1 LKTHRVE
8 ILIFSVFGGKLM
20 ARSTKNAEP
29 DLALVL
35 DFGGS
40 LTKIIYRDK
49 SGLPKVLCMEPEV
62 LLVPKEAIRHY
73 EATKLGTGTPA
84 NSAWVCVD
92 EESCYVVGYLAKSQ
106 FNGNPGLHSI
116 KYERA
121 FPKTLAAV
129 WAVASTQGLT
139 KKKKLRVALAVVLP
153 PGEHKNADQLKELI
167 TDGLAEFETP
177 TGTINATLTNYDCK
191 PEGGGVYL
199 VHAKNQ
205 GKAVMATKTVAVV
218 MVGYR
223 NASIL
228 VANRGVVDQR
238 ETSALGFIKLVE
250 QVKSRI
256 STMADSARLAKAIA
270 LAGWEVRTE
279 PLTPLA
285 VSSVAEVRLEETRN
299 LAEVITAARSQY
311 VSSLTSWLR
320 DTLPKD
326 LDEVVLCGGTAYYL
340 QEALVEHFH
349 SVDIIWD
356 ASMELPED
364 LQTPELGKRMS
375 DAYGIYQ
382 YFTSKVLGVTA
393 NV

>member
-1 LKTHRVE
+1 
-8 ILIFSVFGGKLM
+8 
-20 ARSTKNAEP
+20 
-29 DLALVL
+29 
-35 DFGGS
+35 
-40 LTKIIYRDK
+40 
-49 SGLPKVLCMEPEV
+49 MEPEV
-62 LLVPKEAIRHY
+62 LMVPKEAIRHY

-84 NSAWVCVD
+84 NSAWVSVD
-92 EESCYVVGYLAKSQ
+92 EKNCYVVGYLAKSQ
-106 FNGNPGLHSI
+106 FNGNPGLNLV

-121 FPKTLAAV
+121 FPKTLAAIWV
-129 WAVASTQGLT
+129 VAATEGLV
-139 KKKKLRVALAVVLP
+139 KKKDLRVALAVLLP
-153 PGEHKNADQLKELI
+153 PGEYQNADQLKSLI
-167 TDGLAEFETP
+167 IDSLTNFETP
-177 TGTINATLTNYDCK
+177 TGTIRATLTEYDCK

-199 VHAKNQ
+199 VHAKKQ
-205 GKAVMATKTVAVV
+205 GKTVLATKTVAVV

-256 STMADSARLAKAIA
+256 STMDDSARLAKAIA
-270 LAGWEVRTE
+270 LAGWNVKKD

-285 VSSVAEVRLEETRN
+285 VSNVAEVRLEEINN
-299 LAEVITAARSQY
+299 LTDVITAARSQY

-340 QEALVEHFH
+340 QEPLVEHFR
-349 SVDIIWD
+349 SVDISWD
-356 ASMELPED
+356 AAIELPEEF
-364 LQTPELGKRMS
+364 QIGSLGRRMS

-393 NV
+393 NVR

>member
-1 LKTHRVE
+1 
-8 ILIFSVFGGKLM
+8 
-20 ARSTKNAEP
+20 
-29 DLALVL
+29 
-35 DFGGS
+35 
-40 LTKIIYRDK
+40 
-49 SGLPKVLCMEPEV
+49 
-62 LLVPKEAIRHY
+62 
-73 EATKLGTGTPA
+73 
-84 NSAWVCVD
+84 
-92 EESCYVVGYLAKSQ
+92 
-106 FNGNPGLHSI
+106 
-116 KYERA
+116 
-121 FPKTLAAV
+121 
-129 WAVASTQGLT
+129 
-139 KKKKLRVALAVVLP
+139 
-153 PGEHKNADQLKELI
+153 
-167 TDGLAEFETP
+167 
-177 TGTINATLTNYDCK
+177 
-191 PEGGGVYL
+191 
-199 VHAKNQ
+199 
-205 GKAVMATKTVAVV
+205 

-270 LAGWEVRTE
+270 LSGWEVRTE

-340 QEALVEHFH
+340 HKALVEHFH

-364 LQTPELGKRMS
+364 LQTGELGKRMS

-382 YFTSKVLGVTA
+382 YFTSKVLGVAT
-393 NV
+393 NVG

>member
-1 LKTHRVE
+1 
-8 ILIFSVFGGKLM
+8 M
-20 ARSTKNAEP
+20 AKSTKATEP
-29 DLALVL
+29 NLTLVV

-49 SGLPKVLCMEPEV
+49 SGLPKALCMEPEV
-62 LLVPKEAIRHY
+62 LMVPKEAVRHY

-84 NSAWVCVD
+84 NSAWVSLD
-92 EESCYVVGYLAKSQ
+92 EESCYVVGYLAKSR
-106 FNGNPGLHSI
+106 FNANPGLNLV

-121 FPKTLAAV
+121 FPKTLAAI
-129 WAVASTQGLT
+129 WAVAASEGLV
-139 KKKKLRVALAVVLP
+139 KKKDLRVALAVLLP
-153 PGEHKNADQLKELI
+153 PGEYQNADQLKSLI
-167 TDGLAEFETP
+167 IDSLTNFETP
-177 TGTINATLTNYDCK
+177 TGTIRATLTNYDCK

-205 GKAVMATKTVAVV
+205 GKAVMATKTVAVL

-270 LAGWEVRTE
+270 LSGWEVRTE

-340 QEALVEHFH
+340 HKALVEHFH

-364 LQTPELGKRMS
+364 LQTGELGKRMS

>member
-1 LKTHRVE
+1 
-8 ILIFSVFGGKLM
+8 M
-20 ARSTKNAEP
+20 AKSTKATEP
-29 DLALVL
+29 NLTLVV

-84 NSAWVCVD
+84 NSAWVSLD

-139 KKKKLRVALAVVLP
+139 KKKKLRVALAVLLP

-167 TDGLAEFETP
+167 IDGLAEFETP
-177 TGTINATLTNYDCK
+177 TGTINATLTEYDCK

-199 VHAKNQ
+199 VHAKKQ
-205 GKAVMATKTVAVV
+205 GKTVLATKTVAVV

-256 STMADSARLAKAIA
+256 STMDDSARLAKAIA
-270 LAGWEVRTE
+270 LSGWEVRTE

-299 LAEVITAARSQY
+299 LAEVIMAARSQY
-311 VSSLTSWLR
+311 LSSLTSWLR

-340 QEALVEHFH
+340 QEPLVEHFR
-349 SVDIIWD
+349 SVDISWD
-356 ASMELPED
+356 AAIELPEEF
-364 LQTPELGKRMS
+364 QIGSLGRRMS

-393 NV
+393 NVR

>member
-1 LKTHRVE
+1 
-8 ILIFSVFGGKLM
+8 
-20 ARSTKNAEP
+20 
-29 DLALVL
+29 
-35 DFGGS
+35 
-40 LTKIIYRDK
+40 
-49 SGLPKVLCMEPEV
+49 
-62 LLVPKEAIRHY
+62 
-73 EATKLGTGTPA
+73 
-84 NSAWVCVD
+84 
-92 EESCYVVGYLAKSQ
+92 
-106 FNGNPGLHSI
+106 
-116 KYERA
+116 
-121 FPKTLAAV
+121 
-129 WAVASTQGLT
+129 
-139 KKKKLRVALAVVLP
+139 
-153 PGEHKNADQLKELI
+153 
-167 TDGLAEFETP
+167 
-177 TGTINATLTNYDCK
+177 
-191 PEGGGVYL
+191 
-199 VHAKNQ
+199 
-205 GKAVMATKTVAVV
+205 MATKTVAVV

-270 LAGWEVRTE
+270 FAGWEVRTE

-356 ASMELPED
+356 ALMELPED
-364 LQTPELGKRMS
+364 LQAGELGKRMS

-382 YFTSKVLGVTA
+382 YFTSKVLGVAT
-393 NV
+393 NVG